1 MVSIRGPTTRSRPWR
16 HLARSSTVLIMTR
29 RPIPQSK
36 IDDAAFPVRVM
47 VRVPERG
54 FERALDAIY
63 HWLDREIGRG
73 DYAHHGSGRRLPDA
87 SAFYF
92 RTAEQARRFI
102 AAFPKLVLDDRT
114 TCSSYRS
121 PHFPFGRRDG

>member
-1 MVSIRGPTTRSRPWR
+1 MNW
-16 HLARSSTVLIMTR
+16 

-47 VRVPERG
+47 ILVPERG
-54 FERALDAIY
+54 FERALDALRQ
-63 HWLDREIGRG
+63 WLDREVGRG

-92 RTAEQARRFI
+92 RTAEEAQRFI
-102 AAFPKLVLDDRT
+102 AAFPNLVLDDRT
-114 TCSSYRS
+114 TCLSYRS
-121 PHFPFGRRDG
+121 PQFPFGRRWYKPAAPRARRSRRANPAR

>member
-1 MVSIRGPTTRSRPWR
+1 MN
-16 HLARSSTVLIMTR
+16 R

-54 FERALDAIY
+54 FERALDAMY
-63 HWLDREIGRG
+63 QWLDREIGRG

-87 SAFYF
+87 WALYF
-92 RTAEQARRFI
+92 RTTEEAQRFI
-102 AAFPKLVLDDRT
+102 AAFPSLVLDDRT
-114 TCSSYRS
+114 TCKSYRS
-121 PHFPFGRRDG
+121 PQFPFGSRRG